1 MRGLRVASFS
11 LAGVGASALLWA
23 CAPVA
28 IPTGEL
34 GTGQF
39 SYPCSAGS
47 VDTACTGGGQAE
59 ASTGYVDPI
68 TGSTTTLPTVL
79 AVGSRFTI
87 DYTSIINGGTGSVQG
102 DSSYTVS
109 PASTRLAEL
118 SDGALLA
125 KRPGYLALLAF
136 SPSTASVED
145 FVFVRFANIASLT
158 PDRAEVSLPAGATD
172 TLSVTAQ
179 DDAMELLAGRL
190 ACVWTVTA
198 SSDKVL
204 IQGPND
210 GASVRIDA
218 VADGDATLSV
228 VCSEHETKVLVH
240 VAGGVSVGDGGV
252 EAGDAATDARRG
264 DAATDA
270 RRGDAETDAREGGA
284 KTDAR
289 EGGAEGGD
297 GGRKD
302 GSSVTDGGKNG

>member
-1 MRGLRVASFS
+1 MRGLRVASLS
-11 LAGVGASALLWA
+11 IAGASLGALLWA
-23 CAPVA
+23 CGPGL

-34 GTGQF
+34 GNGQF
-39 SYPCSAGS
+39 SYTCSAGS
-47 VDTACTGGGQAE
+47 VDTACTGGQAE

-68 TGSTTTLPTVL
+68 TGTTTSLPTVL

-109 PASTRLAEL
+109 PASPRLAVV
-118 SDGALLA
+118 DGDSLLA
-125 KRPGYLALLAF
+125 KRTGYLALLAY
-136 SPSTASVED
+136 SPSTQSVED

-158 PDRAEVSLPAGATD
+158 PDRAEVSLAADATE

-190 ACVWTVTA
+190 ACAWSVT
-198 SSDKVL
+198 SGSDEVL
-204 IQGPND
+204 IDGPND
-210 GASVRIDA
+210 GAEVRIQA
-218 VADGDATLSV
+218 VADGEATVSV
-228 VCSEHETKVLVH
+228 VCGGQGTKVLVH
-240 VAGGVSVGDGGV
+240 VAGGVTVGDGGA
-252 EAGDAATDARRG
+252 EAGDAATDARARDAKADAKEG
-264 DAATDA
+264 DAK
-270 RRGDAETDAREGGA
+270 GDAREGGA

-297 GGRKD
+297 GGLKD